1 MIMDCWMGGLRYH
14 CHRAWRQ
21 KHCWCRE
28 GWWGFFHFYF
38 YFPPILF
45 LFSLHKEKKKR
56 NISEHRL
63 QNDFF
68 FLLAL
73 SNINNT
79 THQQVL
85 SHGSIRKTSLCTS
98 PLTLLRSRGSK
109 SIVLFSVHQH
119 FTEHQAGP
127 CGCSQMTKDWTSQHH
142 VPKLSSGL
150 LLIPHIPPLPFWS
163 ILINLWATVFIK
175 QGLLVNHRKHQ

>member
-1 MIMDCWMGGLRYH
+1 M
-14 CHRAWRQ
+14 
-21 KHCWCRE
+21 
-28 GWWGFFHFYF
+28 
-38 YFPPILF
+38 F

-109 SIVLFSVHQH
+109 SIFLFSVHQH

-150 LLIPHIPPLPFWS
+150 LLIPPYPSPPFLVHSHQPVGHGLHKTR
-163 ILINLWATVFIK
+163 IAGKPQEATVKFSLHYLI
-175 QGLLVNHRKHQ
+175 QNGLWPRNVHLSL